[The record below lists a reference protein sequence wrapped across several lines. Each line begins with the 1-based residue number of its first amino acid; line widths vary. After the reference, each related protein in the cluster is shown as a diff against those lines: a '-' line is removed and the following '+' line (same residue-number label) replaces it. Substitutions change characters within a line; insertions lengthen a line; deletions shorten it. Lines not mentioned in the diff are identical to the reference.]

1 MELKKIMTPVGE
13 LLWVY
18 HSGEGK
24 EDLSG
29 RWQYVATL
37 ALEGEAAEDLKMQIN
52 NFWAENKPK
61 KHNKPPKSLGFK
73 PETDADG
80 NETGRTLFIFKTSTT
95 FPNGEKKVINIYN
108 AKGNKIALGDK
119 KIGNGSTGR
128 ISGYMGIYESPGGV
142 GVTLY
147 LNSIQLKKFIE
158 YNIGDNFDD
167 ISESEEDF
175 ITPDENTLPE
185 I

>member
-52 NFWAENKPK
+52 NFWEEYKPK
-61 KHNKPPKSLGFK
+61 KGKKEPKSLGFK
-73 PETDADG
+73 PEIDADG
-80 NETGRTLFIFKTSTT
+80 NETGRTLFVFKTSTT
-95 FPNGEKKVINIYN
+95 FPNGEKKVVNIYN
-108 AKGNKIALGDK
+108 AKGHRINLGDK

-128 ISGYMGIYESPGGV
+128 ISGFMGIYEAAGQT

-147 LNSIQLKKFIE
+147 LNGIQLKTFIE
-158 YNIGDNFDD
+158 YNPGDNFDD
-167 ISESEEDF
+167 ISSGEEDF